1 MEENYELAKWLA
13 GEMSESE
20 LAIFQETP
28 EFITYQKIAEY
39 SSKLETPNFEENRI
53 YTKIVEDKKSNS
65 KVIPLYKNW
74 MIKIAAVLVLALGIT
89 FIIKDFTS
97 QNQTA
102 TNGKRTLFLLPDDS
116 QVTLNSGS
124 EIEYKKWNWDNNRNL
139 QLKGEAYFRVAKGKK
154 FEVTTSLGKVSVLG
168 TQFDVKARNN
178 RFDVTCFEGR
188 VKVNYKNKEII
199 LTPGNSVAF
208 ENEIQMD
215 YTVDVSKPDW
225 LENKIS
231 FNNVKLESIIEEI
244 ERQYDISID
253 MKANHHIE
261 LFTGKI
267 PSNNL
272 DVALEIIATTYHFNI
287 KKISPNTLIFEEK

>member
-20 LAIFQETP
+20 LAIFQKTP

-39 SSKLETPNFEENRI
+39 SSKLEAPNFEENRL
-53 YTKIVEDKKSNS
+53 YNKIVEDKKSNN
-65 KVIPLYKNW
+65 KVVPLYKNW
-74 MIKIAAVLVLALGIT
+74 IARIAAVLVLALGIT
-89 FIIKDFTS
+89 FITQNFSS
-97 QNQTA
+97 QTQTA
-102 TNGKRTLFLLPDDS
+102 INGKKTLFSLPDNS

-154 FEVTTSLGKVSVLG
+154 FEVSTSLGKVTVLG
-168 TQFDVKARNN
+168 TQFNVKARNK

-188 VKVNYKNKEII
+188 VRVNYKNKEII

-208 ENEIQMD
+208 ENEIQID
-215 YTVDVSKPDW
+215 YTVDVSKPEW
-225 LENKIS
+225 LENKLA
-231 FNNVKLESIIEEI
+231 FNNARLESIIDEI
-244 ERQYDISID
+244 KRQYDVSIEV
-253 MKANHHIE
+253 KSNQHKE

-267 PSNNL
+267 PSNNF
-272 DVALEIIATTYHFNI
+272 DVAIEIIATTYHFNI
-287 KKISPNTLIFEEK
+287 KKISPNTIIFEEK